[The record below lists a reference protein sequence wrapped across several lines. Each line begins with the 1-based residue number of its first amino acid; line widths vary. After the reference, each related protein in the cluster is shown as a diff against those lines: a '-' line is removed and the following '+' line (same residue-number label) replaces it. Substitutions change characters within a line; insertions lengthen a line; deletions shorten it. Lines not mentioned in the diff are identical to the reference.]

1 MPGHCAQQLRLV
13 PALEDWGSMWWHH
26 IWWCYSRW
34 HDSWSHHRVVLK
46 RKMVVVVVLELEHM
60 KNTKEKV
67 YHCYSSCETFVQF
80 DVSFWDL
87 HLYLWKNY
95 KVGLY
100 IKKSVWGLDPLFHLP
115 GYSPV
120 ALPLVCVLKQSL
132 SYNLYVLY
140 IYIYIWIIWQ
150 LSVFKISKSWLCYGM
165 QLDATG
171 CNWMGLSVCQV
182 ILAMVLPT
190 VGRSDPAVILR
201 VIVQLSAVRP
211 GTLQAGDIRPAL
223 AKCQAIKNLRIF
235 LIFKLIFGESI
246 AMPTIVSFQWKMTNI
261 RKRYSC
267 RTLLLLY
274 MYSFIYW
281 DIKMWMW

>member
-1 MPGHCAQQLRLV
+1 
-13 PALEDWGSMWWHH
+13 MWWHR
-26 IWWCYSRW
+26 IWWCYSWW

-246 AMPTIVSFQWKMTNI
+246 AMPTIVSFRWKMTNI